1 MQVSDLLTEI
11 KEALESNGKRTLI
24 GIVGKPGAG
33 KSTVVEAIKERFD
46 QALVSIIPMDGYH
59 LSDEELIAQGK
70 RDRKGAPDTFD
81 SNAFVELLRRVKSE
95 DGEITFPIFHRELEA
110 SIPDEGTVP
119 LTAKVIITEG
129 NYLLSQEH
137 GFENVRKL
145 LDKVYYIDI
154 NDEKRLE
161 RLIARHIRYG
171 KTPDAAQD
179 WAMGS
184 DEANARYIE
193 TTKHLASD
201 FLSLE

>member
-11 KEALESNGKRTLI
+11 KEALESNGKRTFI

-119 LTAKVIITEG
+119 LTATVIITEG

>member
-70 RDRKGAPDTFD
+70 RDSKGAPDTFD

>member
-11 KEALESNGKRTLI
+11 KEALESNGKRTFI

-33 KSTVVEAIKERFD
+33 KSTAVEAIKERFD

>member
-119 LTAKVIITEG
+119 LTATVIITEG

>member
-33 KSTVVEAIKERFD
+33 KSTVVEAIKERFE

>member
-161 RLIARHIRYG
+161 RLIARHVRYG

>member
-11 KEALESNGKRTLI
+11 KEALESNGKRTFI

>member
-193 TTKHLASD
+193 TTKYLASD

>member
-119 LTAKVIITEG
+119 QTAKVIITEG

>member
-161 RLIARHIRYG
+161 RLIARHMRYG

>member
-81 SNAFVELLRRVKSE
+81 SNVS
-95 DGEITFPIFHRELEA
+95 
-110 SIPDEGTVP
+110 S
-119 LTAKVIITEG
+119 
-129 NYLLSQEH
+129 
-137 GFENVRKL
+137 
-145 LDKVYYIDI
+145 
-154 NDEKRLE
+154 
-161 RLIARHIRYG
+161 
-171 KTPDAAQD
+171 
-179 WAMGS
+179 
-184 DEANARYIE
+184 
-193 TTKHLASD
+193 
-201 FLSLE
+201 

>member
-1 MQVSDLLTEI
+1 M
-11 KEALESNGKRTLI
+11 
-24 GIVGKPGAG
+24 
-33 KSTVVEAIKERFD
+33 
-46 QALVSIIPMDGYH
+46 
-59 LSDEELIAQGK
+59 
-70 RDRKGAPDTFD
+70 
-81 SNAFVELLRRVKSE
+81 
-95 DGEITFPIFHRELEA
+95 FHRELEA
-110 SIPDEGTVP
+110 SSPDEGTGP